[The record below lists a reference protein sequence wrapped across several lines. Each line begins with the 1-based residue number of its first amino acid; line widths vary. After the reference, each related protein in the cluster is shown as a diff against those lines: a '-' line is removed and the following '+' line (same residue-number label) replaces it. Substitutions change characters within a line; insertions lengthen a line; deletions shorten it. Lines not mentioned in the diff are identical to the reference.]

1 MAKKSHSPEMI
12 INKLREAE
20 ILLNQGNSVTIIEM
34 LPTVASDMEILHH
47 KVLLDSL
54 KAQEVVMLTKHQMVS
69 VAKRGVEVIN
79 NKNGERK
86 SLAADWVV
94 LALGMKPVTALTRA
108 LEEKVSELYTAGDC
122 EEPRKILEAVY
133 EGSLAG
139 RQL

>member
-1 MAKKSHSPEMI
+1 MTGKSHSPEMI

-34 LPTVASDMEILHH
+34 LPTVASDMEILHR
-47 KVLLDSL
+47 KVLMDSL
-54 KAQEVVMLTKHQMVS
+54 KAQKVVMLTEHQMVS
-69 VAKRGVEVIN
+69 VAKKGVVVIDN
-79 NKNGERK
+79 NGERK

-94 LALGMKPVTALTRA
+94 LALGMKPVTALART